1 MTINRKDF
9 LKLSTGIGFGIATGT
24 TMLFGKDGKPVADEQ
39 LITPIIRKGEKQLF
53 VDNVMLAHLIGI
65 QRKAHAASKL
75 DQPVLTADMPWEQG
89 DGYEG
94 QPDKRVYIY
103 GTVLKDPETG
113 TFKMWYNRY
122 RNNYYAVSSDGIN
135 WERPVLDQLGKNN
148 LINLYDFHSPSI
160 IRDDFESDPKKR
172 YKAMGSN
179 RDFSEQEI
187 NRLKGKFETL
197 NWYERRSAYASA
209 YSADGIKWTYYPE
222 NPMLLS
228 SDTITLAQDPETGE
242 YLAFHKL
249 GRDPR
254 TLPIERQV
262 YLSISKDM
270 RTWSEPELVM
280 ITDELDHQQAR
291 LLEGGMH
298 SEFYNMSAF
307 PHGNQWLGMVTHFRR
322 TGLPPVKKGP
332 MQSSADGPIDIQLVH
347 SRDGRNW
354 ERCSD
359 RSAVIPLGPHSYDSG
374 SILGLCNSPVVVG
387 DEMWMYY
394 TAMTTTHG
402 GALPEKQMSIA
413 RASWRL
419 DGMASLQ
426 AGETEGVVE
435 TNTFISEENNL
446 SMNADISKG
455 RLRVEVLDV
464 NRDVIRGYE
473 KENCVISNRDAIELP
488 IQWSDSQKL
497 PSGIPIRLRFYLKQG
512 DLFSYTIT

>member
-1 MTINRKDF
+1 MMKFLNRKDF
-9 LKLSTGIGFGIATGT
+9 LRLSTGIGFGIATGT
-24 TMLFGKDGKPVADEQ
+24 KTFFGKDGKLVADEQ
-39 LITPIIRKGEKQLF
+39 RITPIIRKGEKQLF

-75 DQPVLTADMPWEQG
+75 DQPVLTADMPWELG
-89 DGYEG
+89 EVYEG

-122 RNNYYAVSSDGIN
+122 RNNYYAVSEDGVH
-135 WERPVLDQLGKNN
+135 WERPVLDQFGKNN
-148 LINLYDFHSPSI
+148 TINLFDFHSPSI
-160 IRDDFESDPKKR
+160 IRDDFEKDPEKR
-172 YKAMGSN
+172 YKAVGSSRN
-179 RDFSEQEI
+179 GY
-187 NRLKGKFETL
+187 K
-197 NWYERRSAYASA
+197 SA
-209 YSADGIKWTYYPE
+209 YSTDGLNWKLYNE
-222 NPMLLS
+222 NPVLES
-228 SDTITLAQDPETGE
+228 FDTITLSQDSETGE
-242 YLAFHKL
+242 YLAFHKIHN
-249 GRDPR
+249 DPR
-254 TLPIERQV
+254 TRPISRKV

-270 RTWSEPELVM
+270 QNWSEPELVM

-291 LLEGGMH
+291 LLEGGTH

-307 PHGNQWLGMVTHFRR
+307 PHGNQWLGLVTHFRR
-322 TGLPPVKKGP
+322 TGEPKLIKFEGGGNA
-332 MQSSADGPIDIQLVH
+332 QSMADGPIDIQLVH